1 MPFANINEVIQ
12 ATEYSSIKAIENA
25 DVFTA
30 INTIAG
36 DVSSLPI
43 QVINGSYENNS
54 ELEYLLNTEPN
65 SVMSGKDLVFI
76 LIVNSI
82 LNGNAYA
89 EIERDENHIP
99 LALHYIANDRVH
111 SIKKKSNQKH
121 NTDVIYEVKN
131 MDNSSTRN
139 IKAQD
144 MIHIKPFTLN
154 GLVGKS
160 PLEALKGDIESQ
172 INAKRFFNNFFKNG
186 TQSGGIIKVAGDLNS
201 EDKDAV
207 RKAWQKANAGSD
219 NAHKIIVLD
228 EGTTYDPIKVDTEIL
243 KLVNE
248 SNYST
253 QQVAKVLGLPL
264 HKMKIETHS
273 VSLEQAN
280 SDYVINTL
288 NSYISALESEFNR
301 KLFAD
306 KVLRQNNKIK
316 FNTDLYKYVDSETK
330 IANIKAQYELGLINL
345 NEARNM
351 MNLAPIEGGD
361 RRVQSL
367 NFMNTQYI
375 DEYQMK
381 KAEEVQKTVVDES
394 KIIEEQNE
402 N

>member
-1 MPFANINEVIQ
+1 
-12 ATEYSSIKAIENA
+12 
-25 DVFTA
+25 
-30 INTIAG
+30 
-36 DVSSLPI
+36 
-43 QVINGSYENNS
+43 
-54 ELEYLLNTEPN
+54 
-65 SVMSGKDLVFI
+65 
-76 LIVNSI
+76 
-82 LNGNAYA
+82 
-89 EIERDENHIP
+89 
-99 LALHYIANDRVH
+99 
-111 SIKKKSNQKH
+111 
-121 NTDVIYEVKN
+121 
-131 MDNSSTRN
+131 
-139 IKAQD
+139 
-144 MIHIKPFTLN
+144 
-154 GLVGKS
+154 
-160 PLEALKGDIESQ
+160 
-172 INAKRFFNNFFKNG
+172 
-186 TQSGGIIKVAGDLNS
+186 
-201 EDKDAV
+201 
-207 RKAWQKANAGSD
+207 
-219 NAHKIIVLD
+219 D